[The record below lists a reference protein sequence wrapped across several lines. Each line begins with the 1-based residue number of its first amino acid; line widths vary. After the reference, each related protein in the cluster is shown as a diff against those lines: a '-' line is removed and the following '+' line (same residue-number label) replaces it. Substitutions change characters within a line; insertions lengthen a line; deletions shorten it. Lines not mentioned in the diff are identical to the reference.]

1 MARRCLMIPDTGHP
15 NARAVRGFCPRFSF
29 ALQAAARGA
38 RGASENSS
46 SWASLSESMDRL
58 VRTHVLQWH
67 QSRKRREAHAWHC
80 RARISSLATRMNR
93 RAFPMRHA
101 HPGGRVR
108 AGCRMSPPCPMRRAR
123 SKGWVRPGGRVRPTH
138 SMPRARMGC
147 QVRLASSKRRGC
159 WMHRLLPRFSPWAI
173 IWPTLL

>member
-1 MARRCLMIPDTGHP
+1 MACRCLMIPDTGHP

-38 RGASENSS
+38 GEALRKTLPVGLR
-46 SWASLSESMDRL
+46 LSESMDRL

-80 RARISSLATRMNR
+80 KARISSLATRTNR
-93 RAFPMRHA
+93 RVF
-101 HPGGRVR
+101 
-108 AGCRMSPPCPMRRAR
+108 PMRRAR
-123 SKGWVRPGGRVRPTH
+123 SKGWVRPRGRVRPTH
-138 SMPRARMGC
+138 PMRRARLGC

-159 WMHRLLPRFSPWAI
+159 WVRRLLPRFSPWAI

>member
-38 RGASENSS
+38 GYASENSS
-46 SWASLSESMDRL
+46 SWAAT
-58 VRTHVLQWH
+58 VRKHGQTG
-67 QSRKRREAHAWHC
+67 SYTRSTMAPIEKTTGG
-80 RARISSLATRMNR
+80 TRMALQGAHQLFGDTDESSCVPDAACAPR
-93 RAFPMRHA
+93 RS
-101 HPGGRVR
+101 
-108 AGCRMSPPCPMRRAR
+108 GCRMSPPCPMRRAR

>member
-1 MARRCLMIPDTGHP
+1 MIPDTGHP
-15 NARAVRGFCPRFSF
+15 NARAVRGFCPRFPF
-29 ALQAAARGA
+29 ALRAAARGA
-38 RGASENSS
+38 REAPRKTLPVGLR
-46 SWASLSESMDRL
+46 LSKGMDRL

-80 RARISSLATRMNR
+80 KARISSLATRTNR
-93 RAFPMRHA
+93 RVFPMRRA

-108 AGCRMSPPCPMRRAR
+108 AGCRMSPPCPMRLAR

-138 SMPRARMGC
+138 PMRRRARLGC
-147 QVRLASSKRRGC
+147 RVRLASSKRRGC
-159 WMHRLLPRFSPWAI
+159 WMHRLLPRFPPWAI

>member
-15 NARAVRGFCPRFSF
+15 NARALF
-29 ALQAAARGA
+29 AVSVLASRLRCKRRRGA
-38 RGASENSS
+38 REAPRKTLPVGLR
-46 SWASLSESMDRL
+46 LSESMDRL

-80 RARISSLATRMNR
+80 KARISSLATRTNR
-93 RAFPMRHA
+93 RVF
-101 HPGGRVR
+101 
-108 AGCRMSPPCPMRRAR
+108 PMRRAR
-123 SKGWVRPGGRVRPTH
+123 SKGWVRPRGRVRPTH
-138 SMPRARMGC
+138 PMRRARLGC

-159 WMHRLLPRFSPWAI
+159 WVRRLLPRFSPWAI

>member
-1 MARRCLMIPDTGHP
+1 MIPDTGHP

-29 ALQAAARGA
+29 ALRAAARGA
-38 RGASENSS
+38 REAPRKTLPVGLR
-46 SWASLSESMDRL
+46 LSKSMDRL
-58 VRTHVLQWH
+58 VRTHVLQWR

-80 RARISSLATRMNR
+80 KARISSLATRTNR

-108 AGCRMSPPCPMRRAR
+108 AGCRMSPTCPMRRAR

-138 SMPRARMGC
+138 PMPRTRMGC

-159 WMHRLLPRFSPWAI
+159 WVRRLLPRFPPWAI